1 MIFFWTLEAISSLFV
16 DLFWFKDGLQLVLFW
31 LYAPL
36 LAIYMRSFAYLCIFD
51 TTSPWR
57 VEIERHVM
65 EEEPKWLEH
74 DVDELEEEVSED
86 VPLPGETDLAREDIK
101 SLSQPVP

>member
-1 MIFFWTLEAISSLFV
+1 
-16 DLFWFKDGLQLVLFW
+16 VLFW

-57 VEIERHVM
+57 VETERPVM
-65 EEEPKWLEH
+65 EEAPEWLEH

-86 VPLPGETDLAREDIK
+86 VPLPGETDLEQEEDIE

>member
-1 MIFFWTLEAISSLFV
+1 M
-16 DLFWFKDGLQLVLFW
+16 LFW

-57 VEIERHVM
+57 VETERLVIEKAP
-65 EEEPKWLEH
+65 EWLEH
-74 DVDELEEEVSED
+74 DADELEEEEVSED
-86 VPLPGETDLAREDIK
+86 VPLLGETDLE
-101 SLSQPVP
+101 